1 MECSDVM
8 WVQLV
13 TWQLG
18 VYDECQ
24 QWERAKYDKIW
35 GAATSVI
42 KLLCDSAMT
51 DGHMDHKD
59 CSHKQKNI
67 IMTTYTIILDEHWAN
82 EMIYS
87 TNNNNHNVKMATIR
101 LSGCPATT
109 RSPGRKRSNLID
121 LHFSRLKK

>member
-24 QWERAKYDKIW
+24 QSERAKYDKIW
-35 GAATSVI
+35 AATAVI

-59 CSHKQKNI
+59 CSHKQ
-67 IMTTYTIILDEHWAN
+67 YRD
-82 EMIYS
+82 
-87 TNNNNHNVKMATIR
+87 
-101 LSGCPATT
+101 
-109 RSPGRKRSNLID
+109 
-121 LHFSRLKK
+121 F

>member
-18 VYDECQ
+18 VYDKCQ
-24 QWERAKYDKIW
+24 QSERAKYDKIW
-35 GAATSVI
+35 AATSVI

-51 DGHMDHKD
+51 DGHMDHKY

-67 IMTTYTIILDEHWAN
+67 IMTTYTHTHNNIGWELSKWDDIHIHYTALITIITMWRWPP
-82 EMIYS
+82 S
-87 TNNNNHNVKMATIR
+87 GR

-109 RSPGRKRSNLID
+109 RSPGRRRSNLIG
-121 LHFSRLKK
+121 